1 MERIDNARDLKPGDV
16 LVVDVTLTDKHTGQD
31 RVWRRYAC
39 VLGTH
44 TSKIITRTAGGSTQ
58 VFRNIHRFTLMTL
71 KMHIDEAKDIRE
83 IDLREGREICYLL
96 PEDKWPQG
104 VIAMRMKH
112 IHLGRIKLQGND

>member
-1 MERIDNARDLKPGDV
+1 MIKIDDARNLKPGDV
-16 LVVDVTLTDKHTGQD
+16 LVVDVTLTDKSTGQD

-39 VLGTH
+39 VL
-44 TSKIITRTAGGSTQ
+44 KIAYPYNR
-58 VFRNIHRFTLMTL
+58 RFTLMTL

-104 VIAMRMKH
+104 VIAMRMKW
-112 IHLGRIKLQGND
+112 IAKGVIKLGTQG